1 VIPELAGVNGRF
13 ASLAFARS
21 RAYNLGMSSLARSR
35 GLATLFAVLCLGAAP
50 VHAQVAPLQYWIPG
64 GPFGF
69 GGSSTQGAEAYGN
82 FPSFNGGNAGGYEF
96 RPGFFVGSQRG
107 NLNWSGLGQTG
118 PAGNFSALS
127 FDSTQLGYNTKTVG
141 GMPVTFF
148 AGFNSQKYGDGI
160 GSSLAPLTS
169 GAAPGYSGF
178 AGVEFKPTSNLSLS
192 FGAGFTQYE
201 SSRMDSDIRSNML
214 PGESPALSGLRR

>member
-1 VIPELAGVNGRF
+1 MSGLT
-13 ASLAFARS
+13 RS
-21 RAYNLGMSSLARSR
+21 C
-35 GLATLFAVLCLGAAP
+35 GLATLFALLCLGGAP
-50 VHAQVAPLQYWIPG
+50 AHAQVSPLQYWVPG

-69 GGSSTQGAEAYGN
+69 GGSAVQSSDSYGN
-82 FPSFNGGNAGGYEF
+82 FPSFKAGDANGGYDF
-96 RPGFFVGSQRG
+96 RPGFFVGSQHG
-107 NLNWSGLGQTG
+107 NLGLSGLSQPA

-127 FDSTQLGYNTKTVG
+127 YDSTQFGYNTKTAG

-169 GAAPGYSGF
+169 GAAPGYGAF

-192 FGAGFTQYE
+192 FGAGFTQQD
-201 SSRMDSDIRSNML
+201 SGRMDSDIKSNML

>member
-1 VIPELAGVNGRF
+1 
-13 ASLAFARS
+13 
-21 RAYNLGMSSLARSR
+21 MSNLARPC
-35 GLATLFAVLCLGAAP
+35 GLATLLAVLCLGGAP
-50 VHAQVAPLQYWIPG
+50 AHAQVAPVQYWIPG

-69 GGSSTQGAEAYGN
+69 GGSAVQSADGYGN
-82 FPSFNGGNAGGYEF
+82 FPSFNAGDANGGYDF

-118 PAGNFSALS
+118 PTGNFSALS
-127 FDSTQLGYNTKTVG
+127 YDSTQFGYNTKTAG

-169 GAAPGYSGF
+169 GAAPGYGAF

-192 FGAGFTQYE
+192 FGAGVIQQD
-201 SSRMDSDIRSNML
+201 SARMDSDIRSNML